1 VRIAAFART
10 HPNRLMRALLGVSLA
25 FSLSSCLDLL
35 GHAALD
41 TEVDDVA
48 LHLVTLSTYD
58 SLGQVVHPDAITVP
72 AGWGLFSRYLAIT
85 TYAFGDQ
92 RREFPSVFASSD
104 GATWQL
110 PSGEPNP
117 VVRPVGGAVTDPDLL
132 YEPDSRELWM
142 YYRLVVSD
150 SNVIALIRS
159 GDGVHWSAPI
169 RVAAA
174 PGHRIISPS
183 VVRRGLGDW
192 WMWSVDGGGLGCR
205 APSTTVELRKS
216 PDGVHWG
223 TPTTVQLLH
232 QGVTPWHIDVEWIPT
247 RGEFWALYP
256 VKRPGSCR
264 TPAVYIATSADGIH
278 WTPHA
283 TPVLAQG
290 ALPEFRDIVYRSSFE
305 YDAARDAITFWYSG
319 ARFDG
324 HHFIWRA
331 ALEQRRRSAV
341 FGRSLRPYFLTLP
354 IPDSSYFPEPD
365 IEP

>member
-1 VRIAAFART
+1 
-10 HPNRLMRALLGVSLA
+10 LLRAVLGVGLA
-25 FSLSSCLDLL
+25 LSLSSCLDLL
-35 GHAALD
+35 GHGALD
-41 TEVDDVA
+41 TETSHVA
-48 LHLVTLSTYD
+48 LHVVTLATYD

-72 AGWGLFSRYLAIT
+72 AGWGAFSHYLVIT
-85 TYAFGDQ
+85 TYAYGDQ
-92 RREFPSVFASSD
+92 LREFPSVFASND

-110 PSGEPNP
+110 PPGEPNP
-117 VVRPVGGAVTDPDLL
+117 VVRPVRGAVTDPDLL
-132 YEPDSRELWM
+132 YDPESRELWM

-159 GDGVHWSAPI
+159 TDGVHWSFPI

-183 VVRRGLGDW
+183 VVRRASGDW
-192 WMWSVDGGGLGCR
+192 WMWSVQGGAMGCR
-205 APSTTVELRKS
+205 AASTTVELRKS
-216 PDGVHWG
+216 TDGVHWG
-223 TPTTVQLLH
+223 APATVQLSH
-232 QGVTPWHIDVEWIPT
+232 QGVFPWHIDVEWIPA

-278 WTPHA
+278 WTPHP
-283 TPVLAQG
+283 TPVLSQG
-290 ALPEFRDIVYRSSFE
+290 ALPEFRDIVYRSAFE
-305 YDAARDAITFWYSG
+305 YDAAQDAITFWFSG

-331 ALEQRRRSAV
+331 ALEQRRRTLV
-341 FGRSLRPYFLTLP
+341 FSRSLQPAFSIVP
-354 IPDSSYFPEPD
+354 APDSSYFPEPE